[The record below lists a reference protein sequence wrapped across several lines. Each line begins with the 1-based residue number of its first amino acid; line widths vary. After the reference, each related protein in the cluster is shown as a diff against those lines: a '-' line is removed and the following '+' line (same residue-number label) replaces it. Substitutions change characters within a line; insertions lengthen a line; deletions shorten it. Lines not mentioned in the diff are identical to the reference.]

1 MQAYKLMITMSG
13 TVLAVLLTG
22 CSSTPY
28 LDSHFGE
35 SVDMIKAQQTINP
48 QASQNMDPVA
58 GIDGKAGQEA
68 MGRYY
73 DSFKTPPST
82 KDILTIDVLGGGS
95 GSSK

>member
-1 MQAYKLMITMSG
+1 MQANKLSIALGCIGMAL
-13 TVLAVLLTG
+13 LAG

-35 SVDMIKAQQTINP
+35 TVDMIKAQQTINP
-48 QASQNMDPVA
+48 GASQNMDPVA

-68 MGRYY
+68 MGRYH

-82 KDILTIDVLGGGS
+82 ANILTIDVLGGG
-95 GSSK
+95 GGNK